1 MLKITEISISF
12 KVFYEIFSTQA
23 VFCVSVAVCA
33 IYLDNYRKGCSFAPM
48 NDESPQKIVTEQERE
63 QNERL
68 MRFGELMLGFLDY
81 TPNESQSMLIAAFS
95 RFCLFSPSDSVFL
108 LNGYAGTGKT
118 SMTGALVKTLAYIN
132 RKTILLA
139 PTGRAAKVFSEYS
152 EASAFT
158 IHRKIYRQK
167 SYSPEYGNFSIAENK
182 YSNAVFIVDE
192 ASMIGN
198 ASSEG
203 ATFGTG
209 RLLDDLIHYVYSG
222 NNCRLIILGD
232 NAQLPPVGFEESPAL
247 SAKVLAG
254 YGLTV
259 YPFSLTEVVR
269 QGQDS
274 GILDNATRF
283 RNAIDRYQSGTLRAL
298 KPPRLRLGGFTDIEM
313 LSSEYLLEKI
323 SDCYDRDGISDTI
336 IITRSNKRATLFNLG
351 IRNQILYRED
361 ELVSGDLLLV
371 AKNNYYWSEE
381 YEQVDFIANGDVA
394 RVARVRG
401 THKMY
406 GFRFAD
412 VTLEFPDHQVEIDAK
427 VILDAL
433 TTDAP
438 ALTHEQNGNLFMEVQ
453 QELEGDK
460 RARYRALKKHPYFNA
475 LQVKY
480 GYTVTCHKAQ
490 GGQWKNVFIDMGA
503 IPDDSLVSLDF
514 YRWLYTALTR
524 ATQHVY
530 LINSRLEWI

>member
-1 MLKITEISISF
+1 MNSDLAENITEQQ
-12 KVFYEIFSTQA
+12 KE
-23 VFCVSVAVCA
+23 
-33 IYLDNYRKGCSFAPM
+33 M
-48 NDESPQKIVTEQERE
+48 NT
-63 QNERL
+63 RL
-68 MRFGELMLGFLDY
+68 MKFGELMLGFLDY
-81 TPNESQSMLIAAFS
+81 SPTESQSMLVAFFS
-95 RFCLFSPSDSVFL
+95 RFCMFSPSDSVFL

-118 SMTGALVKTLAYIN
+118 SMTGALVKTLTYMHI
-132 RKTILLA
+132 KTVLLA

-152 EASAFT
+152 GSSAFT

-167 SYSPEYGNFSIAENK
+167 SYSPEYGNFAIAENK
-182 YSNAVFIVDE
+182 YSNTFFIVDE

-203 ATFGTG
+203 ATFGSG

-232 NAQLPPVGFEESPAL
+232 NAQLPPVGFDESPAL
-247 SAKVLAG
+247 SQKVLAG
-254 YGLTV
+254 YGLNV

-269 QGQDS
+269 QTQDS
-274 GILDNATRF
+274 GVLDNATRF
-283 RNAIDRYQSGTLRAL
+283 RNAIDRFQSGRLNEL
-298 KPPRLRLGGFTDIEM
+298 MPPRLRLTGYPDIEM

-351 IRNQILYRED
+351 IRNQVLYRED
-361 ELVSGDLLLV
+361 ELACGDLLLV
-371 AKNNYYWSEE
+371 AKNNYFWSEE
-381 YEQVDFIANGDVA
+381 YEQLDFIANGDVA
-394 RVARVRG
+394 RVARVNG

-412 VTLEFPDHQVEIDAK
+412 VTLEFPDHDVEVDAK

-433 TTDAP
+433 TTDSP
-438 ALTHEQNGNLFMEVQ
+438 ALAREQSERLFMDVQ
-453 QELEGDK
+453 AELEGDK

-480 GYTVTCHKAQ
+480 AYTVTCHKAQ

-503 IPDDSLVSLDF
+503 IPDDALVSLDF

-524 ATQHVY
+524 ASKHVY
-530 LINSRLEWI
+530 LINSRLEWV

>member
-1 MLKITEISISF
+1 MNDDLRENIPTARERETDEKMLK
-12 KVFYEIFSTQA
+12 
-23 VFCVSVAVCA
+23 
-33 IYLDNYRKGCSFAPM
+33 
-48 NDESPQKIVTEQERE
+48 
-63 QNERL
+63 
-68 MRFGELMLGFLDY
+68 FGEIMLGFLSY
-81 TPNESQSMLIAAFS
+81 EPNASQSMLIAAFS

-118 SMTGALVKTLAYIN
+118 SMTGALVKALSYIN

-152 EASAFT
+152 GASAFT

-198 ASSEG
+198 AAAAEG
-203 ATFGTG
+203 AAFGTG
-209 RLLDDLIHYVYSG
+209 RLLDDLVHYVYSG

-232 NAQLPPVGFEESPAL
+232 NAQLPPVGFDESPAL
-247 SAKVLAG
+247 SEKVLAG
-254 YGLTV
+254 YGLNV
-259 YPFSLTEVVR
+259 FPFSLTDVVR

-274 GILDNATRF
+274 GVLENATRF
-283 RNAIDRYQSGTLRAL
+283 RNAIDRMQRGTLLQLLA
-298 KPPRLRLGGFTDIEM
+298 PRLRLSGYHDIEM

-323 SDCYDRDGISDTI
+323 SDCYDRDGIADTI

-371 AKNNYYWSEE
+371 AKNNYFWSEE
-381 YEQVDFIANGDVA
+381 YEQMDFIANGDMA
-394 RVARVRG
+394 RVSRVRG
-401 THKMY
+401 SHKMY

-412 VTLEFPDHQVEIDAK
+412 VTLEFPDHEVEIDAK

-438 ALTHEQNGNLFMEVQ
+438 ALTREQSDRLFIEVQ

-490 GGQWKNVFIDMGA
+490 GGQWRNVFIDMGA
-503 IPDDSLVSLDF
+503 IPDDSLVSIDF

-524 ATQHVY
+524 ASKHVY